1 MTEPAG
7 YWGCAI
13 PDRAVNAGALTP
25 GPVAHITYHDFSN
38 CRAAA
43 DNHAGGEGNHGRELF
58 RFELSTVLV
67 LETGACGRSSCRVGP
82 IAGPGHSVGC
92 LSAHPVLPEALP
104 LLLLSG
110 LHRQRLN
117 RHQRVSG
124 AGNSRAGAL
133 REAAIHWGPQAA
145 VHLLR
150 RRHALLPV
158 RVAA

>member
-1 MTEPAG
+1 MIESAG

-13 PDRAVNAGALTP
+13 PDLAVNAGALTQ
-25 GPVAHITYHDFSN
+25 GPVAHGTYYDFSN

-67 LETGACGRSSCRVGP
+67 LETGTCGRSSRRVGP
-82 IAGPGHSVGC
+82 ATGARHSAGR

-124 AGNSRAGAL
+124 AGDSRAGAL
-133 REAAIHWGPQAA
+133 RKTAVHRGPQAT

-158 RVAA
+158 GVTA